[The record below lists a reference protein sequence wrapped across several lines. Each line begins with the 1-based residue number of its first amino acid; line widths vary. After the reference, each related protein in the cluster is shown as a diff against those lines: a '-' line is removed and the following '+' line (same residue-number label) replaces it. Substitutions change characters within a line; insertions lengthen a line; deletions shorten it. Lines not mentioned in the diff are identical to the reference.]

1 MISEEH
7 TVEEQAVVDRMVEDR
22 QAVLLVGET
31 ARELLVPVSA
41 LPAGTQPGMWLKVE
55 FDGDQLISATI
66 DEEYTQQVLERVKE
80 KLAQLRK
87 RGRSRHENTP

>member
-1 MISEEH
+1 
-7 TVEEQAVVDRMVEDR
+7 
-22 QAVLLVGET
+22 
-31 ARELLVPVSA
+31 
-41 LPAGTQPGMWLKVE
+41 MWLKVE

>member
-1 MISEEH
+1 MEDR
-7 TVEEQAVVDRMVEDR
+7 AVVDRIVEDS
-22 QAVLLVGET
+22 QAVLLLGET

-55 FDGDQLISATI
+55 FDGEQLISATI

-80 KLAQLRK
+80 KLSLLRK
-87 RGRSRHENTP
+87 RGRARHANNP